1 MTTKKCPC
9 GKGEMHLCTR
19 EKKARFNGE
28 DVNVAS
34 EAYVCAHCGIEAGTA
49 VQASVCQRAVSEA
62 YRRKVGLLTGDE
74 IRRLRLEKRLSP
86 KQLADL
92 LNVAEDSVR
101 KWEEGLVQDHVTDRA
116 LRTILA

>member
-9 GKGEMHLCTR
+9 GKGEMHLSTR

-28 DVNVAS
+28 DLNVES

-49 VQASVCQRAVSEA
+49 AQASVCQRAVSEA
-62 YRRKVGLLTGDE
+62 YRRKVGLLTGDD
-74 IRRLRLEKRLSP
+74 IRRLRQEKGLSP

-92 LNVAEDSVR
+92 MNVDEDSIR
-101 KWEEGLVQDHVTDRA
+101 KWEEGLVQDHVADRA
-116 LRTILA
+116 LRNILA